1 MKKRLMEIAAALREI
16 DSKKRSLS
24 PLPETATEAE
34 IEERAGI
41 LDAFEEEAA
50 ALQEERK
57 QIEAK
62 IRAAANVQAD
72 PTIAMPYVPDEGR
85 GSEKKDAEIRNS
97 DAYIAAYANYIKTGK
112 DDECRALLTENAT
125 DGSVPVPDF
134 AEESI
139 RTAWDNNEILSRV
152 NRTFVKGNL
161 KIGFEIDGTEAK
173 IHVEGTTGPEEEE
186 LTLGIATLIPQT
198 IKKWIRVSTE
208 TLAMKDRNF
217 IQYVYDELGYRIMKK
232 VADTIVGIIASLP
245 TTATSTSP
253 SALQL
258 KAGIAQDT
266 AINAFAML
274 SDEAS
279 DNVAILNKLTWAKFR
294 SITTADGYL
303 VVDPFDGMTPVFNNS
318 LPAYDDAS
326 EDDVYMIV
334 GDLRTGF
341 QANFPDGDDI
351 KYVIDEFT
359 YAEDD
364 LVKIVG
370 RIYVAL
376 AAVAMGRF
384 VNVTK
389 PAAETPGEGE

>member
-85 GSEKKDAEIRNS
+85 GSEKKDGEIRNS

-253 SALQL
+253 SAPQL

-351 KYVIDEFT
+351 KYVVDEFT

>member
-1 MKKRLMEIAAALREI
+1 MKKRLMEIAAALRAI
-16 DSKKRSLS
+16 DEKKRSLT
-24 PLPETATEAE
+24 PLPETATDAE
-34 IEERAGI
+34 IEERAGV
-41 LDAFEEEAA
+41 LDQFEEEAR

-72 PTIAMPYVPDEGR
+72 PTIATVYEPQQER
-85 GSEKKDAEIRNS
+85 GSKMSDAEIRNS
-97 DAYIAAYANYIKTGK
+97 DAYIAAYRKYLMTGK

-125 DGSVPVPDF
+125 DGSVPVPTF

-139 RTAWDNNEILSRV
+139 RTAWDNNDILSRI

-173 IHVEGTTGPEEEE
+173 IHIEGTTGPEEEE
-186 LTLGIATLIPQT
+186 LTLGTVSLIPQT
-198 IKKWIRVSTE
+198 VKKWIRVSTE
-208 TLAMKDRNF
+208 VLAMKDRNF
-217 IQYVYDELGYRIMKK
+217 IQYIYDELGYRIAKK
-232 VADTIVGIIASLP
+232 TADTIVGIIAALP

-253 SALQL
+253 SAPQL

-279 DNVAILNKLTWAKFR
+279 DNVVILNKLTWAKFR

-303 VVDPFDGMTPVFNNS
+303 VADPFDGMTPVFNNS

-334 GDLRTGF
+334 GDLRSGF
-341 QANFPDGDDI
+341 QANFPDGEDI
-351 KYVIDEFT
+351 KFIFDEFT

-370 RIYVAL
+370 RLYVAL

-389 PAAETPGEGE
+389 PAAETPGEG

>member
-72 PTIAMPYVPDEGR
+72 PTIATPYIPDEGR
-85 GSEKKDAEIRNS
+85 GSEKKDAEVRNS
-97 DAYIAAYANYIKTGK
+97 DAYIAAYAKYIKTGN

-139 RTAWDNNEILSRV
+139 RTAWDNNEILSRI

-232 VADTIVGIIASLP
+232 VADEVVRIISSLP
-245 TTATSTSP
+245 TTATSTTP
-253 SALQL
+253 AAAQL
-258 KAGIAQDT
+258 SAGIAQDT

-274 SDEAS
+274 SDEAT
-279 DNVAILNKLTWAKFR
+279 DNVVILNKLTWAKFR

-303 VVDPFDGMTPVFNNS
+303 VADPFDGMTPVFNNS
-318 LPAYDDAS
+318 LPDYDSAADEA
-326 EDDVYMIV
+326 VYMIV

-351 KYVIDEFT
+351 KYVVDEFT

-389 PAAETPGEGE
+389 PVTPEP

>member
-16 DSKKRSLS
+16 DSKKRALV
-24 PLPETATEAE
+24 PLPETATDAE

-72 PTIAMPYVPDEGR
+72 PTIAMPYIPDEGR

-97 DAYIAAYANYIKTGK
+97 DAYIAAYAKYIKTGK

-139 RTAWDNNEILSRV
+139 RTAWDNNEILSRI

-173 IHVEGTTGPEEEE
+173 IHIEGTEGPAEEE
-186 LTLGIATLIPQT
+186 LTLGIAKLIPQT
-198 IKKWIRVSTE
+198 VKKWIRVSSE

-232 VADTIVGIIASLP
+232 IADEVVRIISNLP
-245 TTATSTSP
+245 TTATEDTP
-253 SALQL
+253 AAAQL
-258 KAGIAQDT
+258 SAGIAQDT

-274 SDEAS
+274 SDEAT
-279 DNVAILNKLTWAKFR
+279 DNVCIMNKLTWAKFR

-303 VVDPFDGMTPVFNNS
+303 VVDPFDGMAPIFNNS
-318 LPAYDDAS
+318 LSDYDSAAD
-326 EDDVYMIV
+326 EEVYMIV

-351 KYVIDEFT
+351 KYIVDEFT

-389 PAAETPGEGE
+389 PVTPEP

>member
-16 DSKKRSLS
+16 DSKKRALV
-24 PLPETATEAE
+24 PLPETATDAE

-72 PTIAMPYVPDEGR
+72 PTIAKPYIPDEGR
-85 GSEKKDAEIRNS
+85 GSEKKDTEIRNS
-97 DAYIAAYANYIKTGK
+97 DAYIAAYAKYIKTGK

-139 RTAWDNNEILSRV
+139 RTAWDNNEILSRI

-173 IHVEGTTGPEEEE
+173 IHVEGTEGPAEEE
-186 LTLGIATLIPQT
+186 LTLGIAKLIPQT
-198 IKKWIRVSTE
+198 VKKWIRVSSE

-232 VADTIVGIIASLP
+232 VADEVVRIISNLP
-245 TTATSTSP
+245 TTATEDTP
-253 SALQL
+253 AAAQL
-258 KAGIAQDT
+258 SAGIAQDT

-274 SDEAS
+274 SDEAT
-279 DNVAILNKLTWAKFR
+279 DNVCIMNKLTWAKFR

-303 VVDPFDGMTPVFNNS
+303 VADPFDGMTPIFNNS
-318 LPAYDDAS
+318 LSDYDSAAD
-326 EDDVYMIV
+326 EEVYMIV

-351 KYVIDEFT
+351 KYIVDEFT

-389 PAAETPGEGE
+389 PVTPEP

>member
-1 MKKRLMEIAAALREI
+1 MKKRLMEIAAALRAI
-16 DSKKRSLS
+16 DEKKRSLT
-24 PLPETATEAE
+24 PLPETATDAE
-34 IEERAGI
+34 IEERAGV
-41 LDAFEEEAA
+41 LDQFEEEAR

-72 PTIAMPYVPDEGR
+72 PTVATVYEPQQER
-85 GSEKKDAEIRNS
+85 GSKMSDAEIRNS
-97 DAYIAAYANYIKTGK
+97 DAYIAAFRKYLMTGK

-125 DGSVPVPDF
+125 DGSVPVPTF

-139 RTAWDNNEILSRV
+139 RTAWDNNDILSRV

-173 IHVEGTTGPEEEE
+173 IHLEGTTGPEEEE
-186 LTLGIATLIPQT
+186 LTLGTVSLIPQT
-198 IKKWIRVSTE
+198 VKKWIRVSTE
-208 TLAMKDRNF
+208 VLAMKDRNF
-217 IQYVYDELGYRIMKK
+217 IQYIYDELGYRIAKK
-232 VADTIVGIIASLP
+232 AADTIVGIIAALP

-253 SALQL
+253 SAPQL

-279 DNVAILNKLTWAKFR
+279 DNVVILNKLTWAKFR

-303 VVDPFDGMTPVFNNS
+303 VADPFDGMTPVFNNS

-334 GDLRTGF
+334 GDLRSGF
-341 QANFPDGDDI
+341 QANFPDGEDI
-351 KYVIDEFT
+351 KFVFDEFT

-370 RIYVAL
+370 RLYVAL

-389 PAAETPGEGE
+389 PAAETPGEG

>member
-16 DSKKRSLS
+16 DAKKRSLT

-34 IEERAGI
+34 IEERAGL
-41 LDAFEEEAA
+41 LDQYEEEART
-50 ALQEERK
+50 LQEERK

-62 IRAAANVQAD
+62 IRAAADVQVD
-72 PTIAMPYVPDEGR
+72 PSIATPYEPEDR
-85 GSEKKDAEIRNS
+85 GGKKMTNAEIRNT
-97 DAYIAAYANYIKTGK
+97 DEYIAAYAKYLKTGK
-112 DDECRALLTENAT
+112 DDECRALLTENV
-125 DGSVPVPDF
+125 DGGVPVPEF

-139 RTAWDNNEILSRV
+139 RTAWDNNDILQRV

-161 KIGFEIDGTEAK
+161 KIGFEISGTDAV
-173 IHVEGTTGPEEEE
+173 IHVEGEAGPEEEE
-186 LTLGIATLIPQT
+186 LTLGIVSLIPAT
-198 IKKWIRVSTE
+198 VKKWIKVSTE
-208 TLAMKDRNF
+208 VLAMKDRNF
-217 IQYVYDELGYRIMKK
+217 IQYIYDELGYRIAKK
-232 VADTIVGIIASLP
+232 AADTIVYIIANLP
-245 TTATSTSP
+245 TTPTATSP
-253 SALQL
+253 SAAVL

-274 SDEAS
+274 SDEAT
-279 DNVAILNKLTWAKFR
+279 DNVVILNKLTWAAFR

-303 VVDPFDGMTPVFNNS
+303 VADPFDGMTPVFNNS
-318 LPAYDDAS
+318 LPAFSAAS

-351 KYVIDEFT
+351 KFIFDEYT

-370 RIYVAL
+370 RLYVAL
-376 AAVAMGRF
+376 GAVAMGRF

-389 PAAETPGEGE
+389 PAAADDGGGE